1 MNQQRKKNKY
11 IGLRLDSVMY
21 KDLQDIAEYNG
32 LSISHL
38 VRRFIAVELRNMD
51 VEEELIYETI
61 SKV

>member
-32 LSISHL
+32 LSISQL